1 MLRNW
6 KDIAIALALAVLTWY
21 LITGR
26 EKVETWVDMS
36 VEMTNA
42 PDGLTIR
49 KGLISKIE
57 VRVRGP
63 KGLVRS
69 LDRRKWTYSLD
80 VSKLKVGENL
90 VDIDRERIPL
100 SMAYE
105 IVEIKP
111 SRLILSVDRISRK
124 EVPVVAE
131 WRGTLRPDYRLL
143 EVKAQPETVEVRGAE
158 RQVRLTNQVRVVL
171 QSDFDE
177 PPAQWGEDVPIKL
190 PEGVEANPGQ
200 VHVSVRFGPEVKSS
214 WVRVPLRVEASSDQH
229 VVSAPKYVRLQ
240 VEGPVSQ
247 LRQAEA
253 GHDIAGLVAV
263 LHLSPDLKPGAHVL
277 PFTVELPTGFKIL
290 ERSLTTAAVRL
301 RKK

>member
-1 MLRNW
+1 
-6 KDIAIALALAVLTWY
+6 LAVLTWY

-26 EKVETWVDMS
+26 EKVEAWVDMS

-42 PDGLTIR
+42 PEELTIR

-90 VDIDRERIPL
+90 VDIDRDRIPL

-105 IVEIKP
+105 IVEVKP
-111 SRLILSVDRISRK
+111 SRLILSVDSIAKK

-131 WRGTLRPDYRLL
+131 WRGTLRPDYKLL
-143 EVKAQPETVEVRGAE
+143 EIKAQPEVVEIRGAE
-158 RQVRLTNQVRVVL
+158 RQVRLMTQVKVTM
-171 QSDFDE
+171 QNEFED
-177 PPAQWGEDVPIKL
+177 PPAQWTEDVPIKL
-190 PEGVEANPGQ
+190 AEGVEATPGQ
-200 VHVSVRFGPEVKSS
+200 VRVSLKFGPEVKAS
-214 WVRVPLRVEASSDQH
+214 WVRVPLRVEIPSDLA
-229 VVSAPKYVRLQ
+229 VVSAPKFLRVH
-240 VEGPVSQ
+240 VEGPVPL
-247 LRQAEA
+247 LREAEA
-253 GHDIAGLVAV
+253 GRDIRGLAAVVRIVSGVKAGTHAF
-263 LHLSPDLKPGAHVL
+263 PFQIETPEGLKLLERPTN
-277 PFTVELPTGFKIL
+277 TVE
-290 ERSLTTAAVRL
+290 VRL

>member
-6 KDIAIALALAVLTWY
+6 KDIVIALALAVLTWY

-26 EKVETWVDMS
+26 EKVETWVDMG
-36 VEMTNA
+36 VEMANA

-80 VSKLKVGENL
+80 VSKLKVGDNL

-105 IVEIKP
+105 VIEVKP
-111 SRLILSVDRISRK
+111 SRLILTVDSIVKK
-124 EVPVVAE
+124 EVPVAAE
-131 WRGTLRPDYRLL
+131 WKGALRADYRLL
-143 EVKAQPETVEVRGAE
+143 DLQVQPEHVEIRGAE
-158 RQVRLTNQVRVVL
+158 KLVRQMSQVRVAVPAE
-171 QSDFDE
+171 FDE
-177 PPAQWGEDVPIKL
+177 PPAQWSEDVPIKL
-190 PEGVEANPGQ
+190 IDGVEANPGQ
-200 VHVSVRFGPEVKSS
+200 VRVTMRFGPEVKSA
-214 WVRVPLRVEASSDQH
+214 WVRVPVRVELPPDM
-229 VVSAPKYVRLQ
+229 VLVNAPKFLRLN

-247 LRQAEA
+247 MREAEA
-253 GHDIAGLVAV
+253 GRDIKGL
-263 LHLSPDLKPGAHVL
+263 
-277 PFTVELPTGFKIL
+277 
-290 ERSLTTAAVRL
+290 AAVARIAPGVKAGTLAAPYELETPPGFRLVERPGTTLSLRL

>member
-1 MLRNW
+1 MLKNW
-6 KDIAIALALAVLTWY
+6 KDIGIALALAVLTWY

-42 PDGLTIR
+42 PEGLIIR

-105 IVEIKP
+105 VVEVKP
-111 SRLILSVDRISRK
+111 SRLILSVDRLARK
-124 EVPVVAE
+124 ELPVVAE
-131 WRGTLRPDYRLL
+131 WRGTLPKDFRLL
-143 EVKAQPETVEVRGAE
+143 EIRAVPETVEVHGAE
-158 RQVRLTNQVRVVL
+158 RQMRQMTQVRVAL
-171 QSDFDE
+171 ATEFED
-177 PPAQWGEDVPIKL
+177 PPAAWSEDVPIKL
-190 PEGVEANPGQ
+190 AEGLEANPGQ
-200 VHVSVRFGPEVKSS
+200 IKVSLRFGPEVKTA
-214 WVRVPLRVEASSDQH
+214 WVRVPVVLSTTLG
-229 VVSAPKYVRLQ
+229 VSAQAAAKHVRLQ
-240 VEGPVSQ
+240 VEAPLPL
-247 LRQAEA
+247 LRLAEA
-253 GHDIAGLVAV
+253 GRDIPGLAALVAV
-263 LHLSPDLKPGAHVL
+263 PAGLKPGRHAL
-277 PFTVELPTGFKIL
+277 PFAAQTPENVRVLGKQGETVVVII
-290 ERSLTTAAVRL
+290 
-301 RKK
+301 RK